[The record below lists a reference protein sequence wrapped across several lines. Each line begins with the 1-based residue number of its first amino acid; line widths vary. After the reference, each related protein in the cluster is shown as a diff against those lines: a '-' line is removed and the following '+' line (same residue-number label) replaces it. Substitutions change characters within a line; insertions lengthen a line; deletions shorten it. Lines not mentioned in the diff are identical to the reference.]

1 MQGSAND
8 IDAMI
13 REEKRISATECHD
26 EAWAAGLMAG
36 IEPEII
42 AETAVAIAL
51 EELHRDSGEQAVL
64 ALLERMRE
72 QALNDGF
79 DPDIQRH

>member
-1 MQGSAND
+1 MQHSAND

-13 REEKRISATECHD
+13 LEEKRISATECHD
-26 EAWAAGLMAG
+26 EAWAAGLLAG

-42 AETAVAIAL
+42 AETAVVIAL
-51 EELHRDSGEQAVL
+51 EELHRDSGEEAVL

-72 QALNDGF
+72 QALNGSF
-79 DPDIQRH
+79 DPNLSRH

>member
-1 MQGSAND
+1 MQHTAND

-42 AETAVAIAL
+42 AETAIVIAL

-64 ALLERMRE
+64 SLLDRMRE
-72 QALNDGF
+72 QALNGAF
-79 DPDIQRH
+79 DPDSRRH